1 MNKKII
7 IISSLFLAGLLIAFS
22 FNGGESVKESELVQV
37 ESKYVC
43 MVNDNLFDS
52 EQITVD
58 VNGMRYYGCCGGC
71 KAKLENNP
79 STRFAVDPVS
89 GNSVDKATATIGAD
103 SDRNVYYFENLANLQ
118 DYNG

>member
-1 MNKKII
+1 MNKKSWLII
-7 IISSLFLAGLLIAFS
+7 GVIVLVALGIYSYGFGS
-22 FNGGESVKESELVQV
+22 EELVQV

-43 MVNDNLFDS
+43 MVNDDLFDS
-52 EQITVD
+52 AQIPVD
-58 VNGMRYYGCCGGC
+58 VNGITYYGCCMGC

-89 GNSVDKATATIGAD
+89 GNSVDKAAATIGAD

-118 DYNG
+118 AYNG